1 MIKPKTE
8 LFQDPN
14 SSMERTLDE
23 IQQTVNDW
31 IQENSGYW
39 SPLGMLAAVTEEL
52 GELSRE
58 ILHLTSI
65 KPKKTGE
72 PEKAIESEL
81 GDLLY
86 AIICIAN
93 SYNISLDQAI
103 AISMEKYQ
111 LRDSKRFIKEKEN
124 ED

>member
-1 MIKPKTE
+1 
-8 LFQDPN
+8 
-14 SSMERTLDE
+14 MERTLEE
-23 IQQTVNDW
+23 IQFAVNKW

-39 SPLGMLAAVTEEL
+39 TPLGMLAAVMEEL

-65 KPKKTGE
+65 KSKKASE
-72 PEKAIESEL
+72 PLKSLEMEM

-93 SYNISLDQAI
+93 SYDISLDRAI
-103 AISMEKYQ
+103 ANSMEKYQ
-111 LRDSKRFIKEKEN
+111 KRDLDRFA
-124 ED
+124 